1 MAIEFPL
8 SGYYIRAMEI
18 VIIEASPELSRLSQK
33 IFKRNSSRDKEILHS
48 AIKAIL
54 VPKSGHSA
62 YGS

>member
-1 MAIEFPL
+1 
-8 SGYYIRAMEI
+8 MEI

-33 IFKRNSSRDKEILHS
+33 IFKRNSSRDKEISHS